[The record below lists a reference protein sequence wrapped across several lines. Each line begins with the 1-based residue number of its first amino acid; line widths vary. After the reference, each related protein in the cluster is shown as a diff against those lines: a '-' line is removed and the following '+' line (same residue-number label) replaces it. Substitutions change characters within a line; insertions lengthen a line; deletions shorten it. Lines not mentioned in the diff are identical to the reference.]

1 MNDEAVKEIPVRG
14 RTFSL
19 FGNSASSSG
28 YFSAIGR
35 LADEAVSRDGDLARL
50 IGLLRKSSRHRR
62 ALRRQARDGD
72 ERSIV
77 PFLLKRSREVL
88 SVYTGEVESHL
99 ERLPFW
105 RRHDRTLTTS
115 EEQYHLEMLEIEL
128 VNRLHAEAFRASA
141 TKLAFL
147 PYCLHDFTSDCR
159 AASRGLDYVCKG
171 CSDICRI
178 NALRR
183 ILRRAHVKPY
193 IWMTADL
200 KRLFTHLKE
209 AGDRPGV
216 LGVACVSELVRGM
229 RLAMGSGVPVV
240 GVPLNANRCRR
251 WMGSF
256 HETSV
261 NLDVLTAL
269 TRQGDENG

>member
-1 MNDEAVKEIPVRG
+1 MDDEAVKEIPARG

-19 FGNSASSSG
+19 FGTSSSSSL
-28 YFSAIGR
+28 YYDAIGR
-35 LADEAVSRDGDLARL
+35 LADEAISRDGDPAHL
-50 IGLLRKSSRHRR
+50 IGILRKSSRHRR
-62 ALRRQARDGD
+62 ALRRQALSG
-72 ERSIV
+72 EGSSIV

-88 SVYTGEVESHL
+88 SVYTEEVRGHL
-99 ERLPFW
+99 KQLPFW
-105 RRHDRTLTTS
+105 RRHDRTLSTS

-128 VNRLHAEAFRASA
+128 VNRLHADDFRGSA

-147 PYCLHDFTSDCR
+147 PYCLHDFSSDCR
-159 AASRGLDYVCKG
+159 AACRGLDYVCKG
-171 CSDICRI
+171 CSDTCRV
-178 NALRR
+178 NAVSR

-200 KRLFTHLKE
+200 KSQFRSLKE
-209 AGDRPGV
+209 KLERPGV
-216 LGVACVSELVRGM
+216 LGVACVPELVRGM
-229 RLAMGSGVPVV
+229 RLCMRYGVPVV

-269 TRQGDENG
+269 AGGG